1 MALSTGYWASQTLL
15 TANRLKLFDVLADG
29 GKTAEEV
36 ASELELNARATTLL
50 LNACVALGL
59 CECDDGN
66 YANSI
71 ASATFL
77 QSSSPASLANAISY
91 SDDLYDT
98 WGDLEQAVRTGI
110 PPKRAETYLGEN
122 EDQTRHFVYGMHDRA
137 MAIGRALTGMVDL
150 TGRKRMLDVGGGPGT
165 YSALLTDRYTGLVAD
180 VLELQGVASIADEIL
195 KESGADKRVT
205 MMPGD
210 YHVSE
215 FGGGY
220 DVVLMSGMFHRE
232 TEANCRVLIQ
242 KARDCL
248 EHHRHTFISPGFL
261 ENFVSDRC
269 DALQFQ
275 NIRDETRVTVR
286 QESRI
291 GTGTTAYIQHT
302 LAPGQIYHTG
312 QCTTDRHRTIVHAV
326 NEMTSLIFVLTEVS
340 LRPLWRNSR
349 SYSLLEIAPG
359 IVQIIAI
366 ADCICQ

>member
-1 MALSTGYWASQTLL
+1 MSIALAHEERCVSSNDPSSIMALSTGYWASQTLL
-15 TANRLKLFDVLADG
+15 TANRLKLFDVLAGD
-29 GKTAEEV
+29 GKTAEYV
-36 ASELELNARATTLL
+36 AGKLELNVRATTLL

-66 YANSI
+66 FVNSA

-77 QSSSPASLANAISY
+77 QSSSSASLANAISY

-122 EDQTRHFVYGMHDRA
+122 EEQTRHFVYGMHDRA

-165 YSALLTDRYTGLVAD
+165 YSALLTDRYTGLVSD
-180 VLELQGVASIADEIL
+180 VLELQGVASIANEIL

-210 YHVSE
+210 YHTSE
-215 FGGGY
+215 FGSGY

-248 EHHRHTFISPGFL
+248 EPDGLLVVNDIFA
-261 ENFVSDRC
+261 
-269 DALQFQ
+269 DA
-275 NIRDETRVTVR
+275 N
-286 QESRI
+286 
-291 GTGTTAYIQHT
+291 GTGPEFASLFGLNMMLTA
-302 LAPGQIYHTG
+302 PDGG
-312 QCTTDRHRTIVHAV
+312 VHADEDV
-326 NEMTSLIFVLTEVS
+326 ADWMGDAGFD
-340 LRPLWRNSR
+340 
-349 SYSLLEIAPG
+349 
-359 IVQIIAI
+359 AI
-366 ADCICQ
+366 ERQSFPPPMPHRVVTGRRG